1 MRLAALVMLY
11 HFFDA
16 ASCRCQDYQRNLIDN
31 IINSQNMNVKIWWIV
46 APPLSDDDSLLLNT
60 DILKI
65 LYRQRPKNFP
75 STRNFAAI
83 VFASID
89 SELTMSLKLPADVIK
104 IYLDHNG
111 CQLNETKLDG
121 IMSALWH
128 SDGIGFIYYISFCSS
143 SNYDAVD
150 SANRDNYNC
159 TINLFHHQPFVRRK
173 SGQWGVLEKLS
184 LINGR
189 GGGRRRWVN
198 ASQPFPVRR
207 RHSLKLN
214 GLNMT
219 VILFPSTNAYRKSTM
234 EIFRNQLSRAAVDDP
249 LHTADAYFGPDVE
262 LLEELRLQMDFNVVL
277 SPTSDGQLYG
287 YQVSTLSHLSC

>member
-31 IINSQNMNVKIWWIV
+31 IINSHNRNVKIWWIV
-46 APPLSDDDSLLLNT
+46 APPLSDDDSSLLLNT
-60 DILKI
+60 DILTI
-65 LYRQRPKNFP
+65 LHRQRPKNFP

-89 SELTMSLKLPADVIK
+89 SELNMSLKLPADVIK

-173 SGQWGVLEKLS
+173 SGQWGVPGE
-184 LINGR
+184 
-189 GGGRRRWVN
+189 
-198 ASQPFPVRR
+198 AEF
-207 RHSLKLN
+207 
-214 GLNMT
+214 
-219 VILFPSTNAYRKSTM
+219 
-234 EIFRNQLSRAAVDDP
+234 D
-249 LHTADAYFGPDVE
+249 
-262 LLEELRLQMDFNVVL
+262 
-277 SPTSDGQLYG
+277 
-287 YQVSTLSHLSC
+287 